1 MTDNQQMSPP
11 GTVNAEGVQK
21 SSTELKKELRPVD
34 LVLAQIL
41 FITGSTWV
49 GTAGKLGPSH
59 LIFWLLAA
67 LLFYLPSAAVVIYLN
82 RLMPL
87 EGGLYQW
94 AKLGFNDLL
103 GFLVGWNLWLC
114 IVVIMSHIGV
124 ETASYLSYALGSRAS
139 WFVGTKWFMVASN
152 CIIMSAL
159 VVLAALGLAVGKW
172 IHNVCSALGI
182 IIFLLLIASPLLGFL
197 KGTLS
202 QYQPFEPT
210 LPQLSLFNLNI
221 LGKMSF
227 GAFVGFEY
235 VAIFAGESRYPRR
248 SMFRSLF
255 FSIPLITCF
264 YVLGT
269 SAVLA
274 FSTPENIDL
283 IAPIPQALTKGF
295 NGSRIVSYISPI
307 VIFALLSF
315 SIAGNNLAFNGNA
328 RLPMVAGWDRFLP
341 TWFTRLHP
349 KFKTPINSILFG
361 GALTL
366 LIGLVGLT
374 GVGQQE
380 AYQLLENSAGL
391 FYALAYVVMFS
402 IPLVGLK
409 RIAHPPLWLRGV
421 SLTGLCMTL
430 LFIGFSVFPIVSV
443 RSRIAFASKIIIL
456 IIAANLVGACLF
468 IFRKN
473 SPKKQLLQPKS

>member
-1 MTDNQQMSPP
+1 MNDNRHTSQSR
-11 GTVNAEGVQK
+11 TIDTAGVQK
-21 SSTELKKELRPVD
+21 LSADLKKELRPFD

-49 GTAGKLGPSH
+49 GTAGKLGASH

-67 LLFYLPSAAVVIYLN
+67 LLFYVPSAAVVIYLN

-124 ETASYLSYALGSRAS
+124 ETASYLSYALGPRAS
-139 WFVGTKWFMVASN
+139 SVVGTKWFMVASN
-152 CIIMSAL
+152 CIIMSGL
-159 VVLAALGLAVGKW
+159 VLLAALGLAVGKW
-172 IHNVCSALGI
+172 VHNLCSSFGI
-182 IIFLLLIASPLLGFL
+182 IIFLLLIVTPLVGLL
-197 KGTLS
+197 KGTLTTYHPLELS
-202 QYQPFEPT
+202 A
-210 LPQLSLFNLNI
+210 PQLSVFNLNI

-248 SMFRSLF
+248 SMFRSMF
-255 FSIPLITCF
+255 ISIPLITGF
-264 YVLGT
+264 YILGT

-274 FSTPENIDL
+274 FSSPANIDL

-295 NGSRIVSYISPI
+295 NGSRIVSYLGPI

-391 FYALAYVVMFS
+391 FYALAYVAMFS

-409 RIAHPPLWLRGV
+409 RIARPPLWLRV
-421 SLTGLCMTL
+421 ACISGLCMTF

-443 RSRIAFASKIIIL
+443 RSRFAFASKIIVL
-456 IIAANLVGACLF
+456 IIVANLVGACLF

-473 SPKKQLLQPKS
+473 STKT